1 MVVAIQ
7 ALVAFAVVVTAEDIN
22 VTVQLSCSSM
32 RGVARF
38 IINSNNYQL
47 FHSKEVGTALPRR
60 GP

>member
-7 ALVAFAVVVTAEDIN
+7 ALVAFAAVVKAEDIN

-38 IINSNNYQL
+38 IINSTNYQL
-47 FHSKEVGTALPRR
+47 YHSKEVGTALPRR